1 MYKEEDTTKP
11 QRTPKNLLNFLLD
24 NPHTEEFLSQL
35 AKHHTNLKDLLD
47 KKTVSAKIDDAKF
60 IIDLNNFKKDL
71 IAIAEL
77 CSKIDRALH
86 ARQKIIEEGKSQLK
100 SHNANELIDKA
111 RDFYHNARKY
121 DKHFELH
128 SIFRRGSRGSYRFY
142 FIFNPFR
149 YNAEITNEENILSLV
164 TSFKMHDDFF
174 KNFINTLYS
183 DGQDGENFLG
193 KKFSEIASDYK
204 KLHAIISEIE
214 KSFAKSTQDNFIRTT
229 GEYHKSLEKI
239 LAKYPATVHSATKT
253 LLNHLN
259 DSVKLS

>member
-11 QRTPKNLLNFLLD
+11 QRTPRNLFDFLLD
-24 NPHTEEFLSQL
+24 YPLAEEFLSQL
-35 AKHHTNLKDLLD
+35 AKHHTSLKDLLD
-47 KKTVSAKIDDAKF
+47 KKTVSSKVDDAKF
-60 IIDLNNFKKDL
+60 VIELNNFKKDL
-71 IAIAEL
+71 ITVAEL

-86 ARQKIIEEGKSQLK
+86 AQRKIIDESKSQLK
-100 SHNANELIDKA
+100 SHNANELIGKA

-128 SIFRRGSRGSYRFY
+128 NMFRRGSRGSYRFY

-149 YNAEITNEENILSLV
+149 YNTEITNEENILSLV
-164 TSFKMHDDFF
+164 TSFRMHGDFF

-193 KKFSEIASDYK
+193 KDFSEMASEYR
-204 KLHAIISEIE
+204 KLRAIISEVE
-214 KSFAKSTQDNFIRTT
+214 KSFPKSTKDNFIRTT

-239 LAKYPATVHSATKT
+239 FAKYPATVHSATKT